1 MPWGPT
7 ILIFLSLTALGIG
20 LSALVFRGQMERLGA
35 RERRLGALAPQ
46 AAATGRALWRDRSLS
61 TIPLLHHLLSRL
73 PRLSDLQLVVH
84 QAGNPCNLGSLVLMC
99 ATLACLGLVF
109 GAWRG
114 NQFMALGLAVLG
126 GLAPIMWLR
135 FLAKKRLQA
144 FDEQFPEAV
153 ELMARAL
160 RAGHAFSSAMS
171 MVASESEDPVA
182 GEFAKTFEDYTFG
195 KDLDHA
201 LADLVRRVGLQ
212 DVKFFATAVTLQR
225 ETGGN
230 LAEILDNIGGI
241 IRERFRLM
249 RQVRALSAEGRLSG
263 VILSLMAPVLLG
275 VLMIISPGYV
285 ALLFDHPLGQTMLM
299 VGGGFQLLGMLV
311 IRQLVKVKG

>member
-20 LSALVFRGQMERLGA
+20 LSALVFRGQMERLSA

-46 AAATGRALWRDRSLS
+46 AEAMGRALWRDRSLS
-61 TIPLLHHLLSRL
+61 TIPLLHHLLSRI

-84 QAGNPCNLGSLVLMC
+84 QAGSPCNLGALVLMC
-99 ATLACLGLVF
+99 GTLACLGLVF

-114 NQFMALGLAVLG
+114 NHLLALGLAVLG
-126 GLAPIMWLR
+126 GLAPIFWLR

-171 MVASESEDPVA
+171 MVASESDDPVA

>member
-1 MPWGPT
+1 MPWGPA
-7 ILIFLSLTALGIG
+7 ILIFLSLSALGIG
-20 LSALVFRGQMERLGA
+20 LTTLLLRAQMERLAA
-35 RERRLGALAPQ
+35 RQRRLSALAPQ
-46 AAATGRALWRDRSLS
+46 VAVVGRTLWRDRSLS
-61 TIPLLHHLLSRL
+61 SIPLLHRLLSIL

-84 QAGNPCNLGSLVLMC
+84 QAGNPCNLGSLVLTC
-99 ATLACLGLVF
+99 GVLACLGLAA

-114 NQFMALGLAVLG
+114 SYVLALGLAVLG
-126 GLAPIMWLR
+126 GLLPIFWLR
-135 FLAKKRLQA
+135 FMARKRLQA

-171 MVASESEDPVA
+171 MVASESEDPMA
-182 GEFAKTFEDYTFG
+182 GEFAKTFEDYSFG

-201 LADLVRRVGLQ
+201 LGDLVRRVGLQ

-230 LAEILDNIGGI
+230 LAEILDNIGDI

-249 RQVRALSAEGRLSG
+249 RQVHALSAEGRLSG
-263 VILSLMAPVLLG
+263 MILSLMAPALLG
-275 VLMIISPGYV
+275 ILMLISPGYV
-285 ALLFDHPLGQTMLM
+285 SLLFDHPLGQTMLLA
-299 VGGGFQLLGMLV
+299 GGGFQLLGMLV